1 MVSGYLITLADSV
14 GVKLFLLSSLI
25 RFFESIYLMFINE
38 SFLYMFISYDYL
50 KVKYFLK
57 NVKKYHL
64 TVDNII

>member
-1 MVSGYLITLADSV
+1 
-14 GVKLFLLSSLI
+14 
-25 RFFESIYLMFINE
+25 MFINN

-57 NVKKYHL
+57 NVKKYYL